1 MVKEQNQTEEVNG
14 KTERSGEEKVSA
26 LTLSLHPGELI
37 FGVFFVFLWNNY
49 MLNLN
54 HTIFFLAAVVVLE
67 SLNSALQKQ
76 ESLTANDKVL
86 WSFFQLIASQ
96 SQRIFFFFFSIWL
109 LVTPLFLS
117 VTSANNRDWKQHRW
131 AGAHAAFASRGES
144 AELQEEEDTCGHR
157 KWWRPG
163 HWRYPNHHFTFI
175 HLMLFTLK
183 NPNVKTGL
191 ILLLSLN
198 ALLKCFF
205 FTSNRHPAGEED
217 QDPSES
223 WGQEQ
228 QLNLTWFDLVLFVFL
243 PLGSSVAIKIRQMLQ
258 GHRYVD
264 HVYHVDH
271 VCQGILVLCW

>member
-37 FGVFFVFLWNNY
+37 FGFFCVFTKQLHVKSVSYHL
-49 MLNLN
+49 LLGSSCSAGV
-54 HTIFFLAAVVVLE
+54 IKLCLAEAGVPDGQWQGTVKLLPAHCF
-67 SLNSALQKQ
+67 SKSK
-76 ESLTANDKVL
+76 D
-86 WSFFQLIASQ
+86 
-96 SQRIFFFFFSIWL
+96 FFFFSSIWL

-198 ALLKCFF
+198 TLLKCFF
-205 FTSNRHPAGEED
+205 VTSNRDPAGEED

-223 WGQEQ
+223 WGHEQ
-228 QLNLTWFDLVLFVFL
+228 QLNLTWCKFGSICVFATWEQR
-243 PLGSSVAIKIRQMLQ
+243 GNKNKTDVA
-258 GHRYVD
+258 GT
-264 HVYHVDH
+264 
-271 VCQGILVLCW
+271 